1 MKNQS
6 DSISSAR
13 LGLGQENFDSALECV
28 LREGARKLLVSAL
41 EHEIEEFLELYKHN
55 KDDNGHRY
63 VVRNGYYP
71 QRDIVTGIGPVAI
84 KKPRVHDR
92 SGQTQFTSAILPKYM
107 RRIPSID
114 NLIPVLYLKGI
125 STGDFKP
132 ALRAILGDNVTGL
145 SSTNIVRLKQ
155 VWESEYKDWNK
166 RDLSSKRYV
175 YFWVDGIYFNVRLDE
190 HRQCI
195 LVIIGATSDGKKELV
210 AVSDG
215 YRESKQSWRE
225 LLLDLK
231 YRGLKSPPELA
242 VGDGALGFWSAVNEV
257 FTTTRHQR
265 CWVHKTANILDKMP
279 KSIQAKAKSMIH
291 EIYQAE
297 TRKEAFKA
305 YDEFLKVYKAKY
317 PNACKCLIK
326 DKDVL
331 FTFYDFPAEHWI
343 HLRSTNPIESTFAT
357 VRLRTR
363 RTKGCGSRIATL
375 TMVFKLIQEAEKR
388 WMRLRG
394 YKLIPLVI
402 QGKKFVDG
410 ILKVA

>member
-1 MKNQS
+1 MKKQS
-6 DSISSAR
+6 NFTRTEQMI
-13 LGLGQENFDSALECV
+13 QENFDNALEKV
-28 LREGARKLLVSAL
+28 LREGAKKLLVSAL
-41 EHEIEEFLELYKHN
+41 EHEIEEYLAAYKHS
-55 KDDNGHRY
+55 KDNNGHQY
-63 VVRNGYYP
+63 VVRNGYCP
-71 QRDIVTGIGPVAI
+71 EREIVTGIGPLSI

-92 SGQTQFTSAILPKYM
+92 SGQCQFTSTILPKYL
-107 RRIPSID
+107 RRMPSID

-125 STGDFKP
+125 STGDFRP

-145 SSTNIVRLKQ
+145 SATNIVRLKQ
-155 VWESEYKDWNK
+155 VWESDYKNWNK
-166 RDLSSKRYV
+166 RDLSNKHYV

-225 LLLDLK
+225 VLLDLQ
-231 YRGLKSPPELA
+231 YRGLKTPPELA
-242 VGDGALGFWSAVNEV
+242 VGDGALGFWSALNEV
-257 FTTTRHQR
+257 FSTTRHQR

-291 EIYQAE
+291 EMYQAE
-297 TRKEAFKA
+297 TRKDAFKS

-317 PNACKCLIK
+317 PKACECLIK

-331 FTFYDFPAEHWI
+331 FTFYDFPAQHWV

-357 VRLRTR
+357 VRLRTK

-375 TMVFKLIQEAEKR
+375 TMVFKLVQEAEKS
-388 WMRLRG
+388 WARLRG
-394 YKLIPLVI
+394 YKLIPLVM
-402 QGKKFVDG
+402 QGKQFVDG
-410 ILKVA
+410 ILKAA